1 MNHFCKFS
9 KNLIFNCCYD
19 FSLFGFCVQRKK
31 EITNT
36 LSSVCIPSLGNFD
49 TDFWTYPTI
58 SMQQSYK
65 ALADFAIFT
74 LMDTCYNKI
83 FLWVLKYILR

>member
-1 MNHFCKFS
+1 MNHFCKLS
-9 KNLIFNCCYD
+9 KNLIFKCCYD

-31 EITNT
+31 EIINT

-49 TDFWTYPTI
+49 TDFWAYPTI
-58 SMQQSYK
+58 SMQKSYK
-65 ALADFAIFT
+65 ALAQLVMFT

-83 FLWVLKYILR
+83 FLWV